1 MKRVLVTAS
10 VLIAGLASGGCA
22 TTGAPRTAATVVS
35 NKYSNPDVDYNKIVT
50 VNRWASMRGYG
61 VEWVNL
67 PRKSKAQKTKD
78 D

>member
-1 MKRVLVTAS
+1 MNRVFVTAS
-10 VLIAGLASGGCA
+10 VLLAGLALGGCA
-22 TTGAPRTAATVVS
+22 TTGTGTRHTAATAQKTDS
-35 NKYSNPDVDYNKIVT
+35 DIDYSKIVS

-67 PRKSKAQKTKD
+67 PRKSRAQKTKD

>member
-1 MKRVLVTAS
+1 MKRVLVTAA
-10 VLIAGLASGGCA
+10 VLIAGIASGGCA
-22 TTGAPRTAATVVS
+22 TTGTRHTAASVTRPNS
-35 NKYSNPDVDYNKIVT
+35 DVDYSKIVT
-50 VNRWASMRGYG
+50 VNRWATMRGYG

>member
-1 MKRVLVTAS
+1 MKRVLVTAA
-10 VLIAGLASGGCA
+10 VVIAGLALSGCA
-22 TTGAPRTAATVVS
+22 TTGTRHTAASASAVARA
-35 NKYSNPDVDYNKIVT
+35 KGDVDYTKIVT

-67 PRKSKAQKTKD
+67 PLKSKAQKARD

>member
-1 MKRVLVTAS
+1 MKRVLVTAA
-10 VLIAGLASGGCA
+10 VLIAGVALGGCAASGGA
-22 TTGAPRTAATVVS
+22 RTHTAASVT
-35 NKYSNPDVDYNKIVT
+35 KYDSDVDYSKVVS
-50 VNRWASMRGYG
+50 VNRWATMRGYG